1 MVKELIRNEYARL
14 MAARTARTALR
25 GYRLGLRTKI
35 YATDM
40 AISQLDTY
48 ARAKKVGKI
57 QENKKENKDMKN
69 FLAGLTAVAVTG
81 AVLGTAGYYLYKK
94 YNEDKEYDDILF
106 TEDDDED
113 DDFGL
118 GEVEDEEDEED
129 AEDVKEKVVTA
140 AADVKDIVSD
150 AAENLKTTV
159 AGATENV
166 KSTVSGAYTDVKEAI
181 EGAMKD

>member
-106 TEDDDED
+106 TEDDED

-118 GEVEDEEDEED
+118 GEVEDEED